1 MRYIGFMEK
10 DMIKPIKRLSF
21 RDEVYQTLKKSIITL
36 ELHPEER
43 LHDKELAEKFGISR
57 TPVREALKRL
67 EDEGLVE
74 SLPGSSTRVAPLKLE
89 EAKHAFTVVAALHAL
104 AARLASPLL
113 KEKDIEQLEFNNKT
127 LQLAIEKSN
136 AIKAIEADGVFHKV
150 FLDVAGN
157 PEIVFALER
166 SVPKIERLEISQF
179 TSEKGLKSVEQH
191 KQIISACK
199 NREYEKVVRLV
210 EENWLSLGELLTQH
224 TDLR

>member
-10 DMIKPIKRLSF
+10 DIIKPIKRLSF

-43 LHDKELAEKFGISR
+43 LNDKDLGEKFGISR

-104 AARLASPLL
+104 AARLACPLL
-113 KEKDIEQLEFNNKT
+113 KETDIEALESSNKT
-127 LQLAIEKSN
+127 MRLAIETGDV
-136 AIKAIEADGVFHKV
+136 IKAIETDGAFHKV

-157 PEIVFALER
+157 PEIVFALDR
-166 SVPKIERLEISQF
+166 SVPKIQRLEISQF
-179 TSEKGLKSVEQH
+179 TTLKGLNSVEQH
-191 KQIISACK
+191 NQIISACK
-199 NREYEKVVRLV
+199 NREYEIVVLLV
-210 EENWLSLGELLTQH
+210 EENWLSLGELLTQQ
-224 TDLR
+224 TDPR